1 MGNNDQKTA
10 TLYIV
15 FAYIIWGLLPIYWR
29 WLEAV
34 PASEVLAHRMIWA
47 FVFMLLFVYVRKQWR
62 PFLRT
67 FKQLFNEK
75 KKLLLLL
82 IASTII
88 SINWFTYIWAVNHEF
103 VVQASLGYYINP
115 LVSILLGIIVLK
127 ERLTRIQIASFG
139 IAAFGVI
146 FLTVNLG
153 VFPWISFILAFSFAI
168 YGLIKKVIN
177 VDPIFGLTIE
187 TIMIT
192 PVAIIYL
199 WLQPTNA
206 VATEGILSLHFLL
219 FIGAGVATAVPLIFF
234 NAGAPHLPLSTLGF
248 LQYIAPTLMLLIGV
262 LLYKEPFTSAHLVAF
277 IFIWTALIIYMRK
290 EQPKRRKRERQ
301 PTPKRAS

>member
-1 MGNNDQKTA
+1 MGNNDQKRA
-10 TLYIV
+10 TLSIV
-15 FAYIIWGLLPIYWR
+15 FAYIIWGMLPIYWK

-34 PASEVLAHRMIWA
+34 PSSEVLAHRMIWA
-47 FVFMLLFVYVRKQWR
+47 FIFMLLFVYVRKQWR
-62 PFLRT
+62 PFIRT
-67 FKQLFNEK
+67 CKQLFKEK
-75 KKLLLLL
+75 KKLLLLF
-82 IASTII
+82 IASAII
-88 SINWFTYIWAVNHEF
+88 SVNWFTYIWAVNHAF

-127 ERLTRIQIASFG
+127 ERLSRLQIASFG

-199 WLQPTNA
+199 LMQPTNV
-206 VATEGILSLHFLL
+206 VASEGIFSLHFLL
-219 FIGAGVATAVPLIFF
+219 FIGAGVATAVPLILF

-262 LLYKEPFTSAHLVAF
+262 LMYKEPFTTAHLVAF
-277 IFIWTALIIYMRK
+277 IFIWTALIIYMQK
-290 EQPKRRKRERQ
+290 EHSGRRKRSKQ